1 MSPADVRPTAPRR
14 WTTEAVA
21 LLGLGLPLIGSNM
34 AQFAIGLTDTLMLGW
49 YDVTALAAS
58 TLANSLYFVLFLMG
72 AGFAWAV
79 TPIVAAAVAARQE
92 AQVRRVTRMGLWL
105 AAIYGLAVTLP
116 LMWSERLFL
125 AIGQDPA
132 VAALAQDYLRIAG
145 WAMIPALMVTVL
157 RAFLSALELTGMIL
171 WATVGAAVLNAL
183 LNYAFIFGNW
193 GAPEMGI
200 EGAAVASLG
209 STLLS
214 LAVLGGYALVKRP
227 EYRLLQRIWRF
238 DAPAFVRVFRL
249 GLPIGLTSLAES
261 GLFSMTAV
269 MVGWIGAVELAAHGI
284 ALNYASAAFML
295 HLGLSQAATVRAG
308 QAMGRHDEAALR
320 LSGRVSTVL
329 SVTAGVLTVILFVS
343 VPGTLVAL
351 FIDPS
356 DPARGTLLTVGVA
369 LLAMAALF
377 NLMDGAQVIAL
388 GLLRGVQDTTVP
400 MIIAA
405 ISYWVVGMPVSFV
418 LGFVFGLGAVGVWLG
433 LVVGLGLAAILL
445 MWRFWR
451 RSVRIGRPGGRGHAY
466 G

>member
-1 MSPADVRPTAPRR
+1 MTSADATSPATAR
-14 WTTEAVA
+14 WTTEAAA

-79 TPIVAAAVAARQE
+79 TPIVAAAVASRE
-92 AQVRRVTRMGLWL
+92 ETQVRRVTRMGLWL
-105 AAIYGLAVTLP
+105 AVIYGLVVTIP

-125 AIGQDPA
+125 LIGQDPA
-132 VAALAQDYLRIAG
+132 VSALAQDYLRIAA

-157 RAFLSALELTGMIL
+157 RAFLSALNLTAMIL
-171 WATVGAAVLNAL
+171 WATIGAAVLNAV

-200 EGAAVASLG
+200 EGAAIATLG
-209 STLLS
+209 STILS
-214 LAVLGGYALVKRP
+214 LLTLGTYALVKRP

-238 DAPAFVRVFRL
+238 DQSAFLRVFRL

-261 GLFSMTAV
+261 GLFSMSAV

-284 ALNYASAAFML
+284 ALNFASAAFML

-308 QAMGRHDEAALR
+308 HAMGRHDEAALR
-320 LSGRVSTVL
+320 LSGRVSIAL
-329 SVTAGVLTVILFVS
+329 SVACAVLTVIFFMS
-343 VPGTLVAL
+343 MPETLISL
-351 FIDPS
+351 FIDPT
-356 DPARGTLLTVGVA
+356 DPARATLLSVGVS
-369 LLAMAALF
+369 LLVMAALF
-377 NLMDGAQVIAL
+377 NLTDGAQVIAL

-400 MIIAA
+400 MIHAA
-405 ISYWVVGMPVSFV
+405 VSYWVVGMPVSFV
-418 LGFVFGLGAVGVWLG
+418 LGFGLGLGAVGVWLG
-433 LVVGLGLAAILL
+433 LVAGLALAAILL
-445 MWRFWR
+445 MWRFWT
-451 RSVRIGRPGGRGHAY
+451 RSVRIGLSAGVG
-466 G
+466 

>member
-1 MSPADVRPTAPRR
+1 MTPADATSRAPAR
-14 WTTEAVA
+14 WSTEAAA

-58 TLANSLYFVLFLMG
+58 TLANSLYFLLFLLG

-79 TPIVAAAVAARQE
+79 TPIVAAAVAAGEQT
-92 AQVRRVTRMGLWL
+92 QVRRVTRMGLWL
-105 AAIYGLAVTLP
+105 AVIYGLAVIIP

-125 AIGQDPA
+125 LIGQDPA
-132 VAALAQDYLRIAG
+132 VSALAQDYLRIAA

-157 RAFLSALELTGMIL
+157 RAFLSALQMTAMIL
-171 WATVGAAVLNAL
+171 WATIGAAVMNAL
-183 LNYAFIFGNW
+183 LNYALIFGNW

-200 EGAAVASLG
+200 TGAAIASLG
-209 STLLS
+209 STILS
-214 LAVLGGYALVKRP
+214 LLILGAYALVRRP

-238 DAPAFVRVFRL
+238 DRPAFVRVFRL

-284 ALNYASAAFML
+284 ALNFASAAFML

-308 QAMGRHDEAALR
+308 HAMGRHDEAALR
-320 LSGRVSTVL
+320 LSGRVSIVL
-329 SVTAGVLTVILFVS
+329 SITCAAMTVVLFMS
-343 VPGTLVAL
+343 MPQTLVSL
-351 FIDPS
+351 FIDPT
-356 DPARGTLLTVGVA
+356 DPARATLLSVGVA

-377 NLMDGAQVIAL
+377 TLMDGAQVIAL

-400 MIIAA
+400 MIHAA
-405 ISYWVVGMPVSFV
+405 VSYWLVGMPVSYV
-418 LGFVFGLGAVGVWLG
+418 LGFSLGFGAVGVWLG
-433 LVVGLGLAAILL
+433 LVAGLAVAAVLL
-445 MWRFWR
+445 MWRFWS
-451 RSVRIGRPGGRGHAY
+451 RSVRIGLPAGA
-466 G
+466 

>member
-1 MSPADVRPTAPRR
+1 MTTADATTRAPAR
-14 WTTEAVA
+14 WTTEAAA

-58 TLANSLYFVLFLMG
+58 TLANSLYFLLYLMG

-79 TPIVAAAVAARQE
+79 TPIVAAAVASRKE
-92 AQVRRVTRMGLWL
+92 TEVRRVTRMGLWL
-105 AAIYGLAVTLP
+105 AVIYGLAVTIP

-125 AIGQDPA
+125 LIGQDPA
-132 VAALAQDYLRIAG
+132 VAALAQDYLRIAA

-157 RAFLSALELTGMIL
+157 RAFLSALQLTAMIL
-171 WATVGAAVLNAL
+171 WATIGAAVMNAL

-200 EGAAVASLG
+200 TGAAIASLG
-209 STLLS
+209 STILS
-214 LAVLGGYALVKRP
+214 LLILGAYALVKRP

-238 DAPAFVRVFRL
+238 DRPAFVRVFRL

-269 MVGWIGAVELAAHGI
+269 MVGWIGAIELAAHGI
-284 ALNYASAAFML
+284 ALNFASAAFML

-320 LSGRVSTVL
+320 LSGRVSIVL
-329 SVTAGVLTVILFVS
+329 SVAFAALTVVLFTAM
-343 VPGTLVAL
+343 PQTLISL
-351 FIDPS
+351 FIDPT
-356 DPARGTLLTVGVA
+356 DPARATLLSVGVA

-377 NLMDGAQVIAL
+377 TLMDGAQVIAL

-400 MIIAA
+400 MIHAA
-405 ISYWVVGMPVSFV
+405 ISYWLVGMPVSYV
-418 LGFVFGLGAVGVWLG
+418 LGFVLGLGAVGVWLG
-433 LVVGLGLAAILL
+433 LVAGLAVAAVLL
-445 MWRFWR
+445 MWRFWT
-451 RSVRIGRPGGRGHAY
+451 RSVRIGLPAGL
-466 G
+466 

>member
-1 MSPADVRPTAPRR
+1 MTPADATSRAPAR
-14 WTTEAVA
+14 WSTEAAA

-58 TLANSLYFVLFLMG
+58 TLANSLYFLLFLLG

-79 TPIVAAAVAARQE
+79 TPIVAAAVAAGEQT
-92 AQVRRVTRMGLWL
+92 QVRRVTRMGLWL
-105 AAIYGLAVTLP
+105 AVIYGLAVIIP

-125 AIGQDPA
+125 LIGQDPA
-132 VAALAQDYLRIAG
+132 VSALAQDYLRIAA

-157 RAFLSALELTGMIL
+157 RAFLSALQMTAMIL
-171 WATVGAAVLNAL
+171 WATIGAAVMNAL
-183 LNYAFIFGNW
+183 LNYALIFGNW

-200 EGAAVASLG
+200 TGAAIASLG
-209 STLLS
+209 STILS
-214 LAVLGGYALVKRP
+214 LLILGAYALVRRP

-238 DAPAFVRVFRL
+238 DRPAFVRVFRL

-284 ALNYASAAFML
+284 ALNFASAAFML

-308 QAMGRHDEAALR
+308 HAMGRHDEAALR
-320 LSGRVSTVL
+320 LSGRVSIVL
-329 SVTAGVLTVILFVS
+329 SITCAAMTVVFFMS
-343 VPGTLVAL
+343 MPQTLVSL
-351 FIDPS
+351 FIDPT
-356 DPARGTLLTVGVA
+356 DPARATLLSVGVA

-377 NLMDGAQVIAL
+377 TLMDGAQVIAL

-400 MIIAA
+400 MIHAA
-405 ISYWVVGMPVSFV
+405 VSYWLVGMPVSYV
-418 LGFVFGLGAVGVWLG
+418 LGFSLGFGAVGVWLG
-433 LVVGLGLAAILL
+433 LVAGLAVAAVLL
-445 MWRFWR
+445 MWRFWS
-451 RSVRIGRPGGRGHAY
+451 RSVRIGLPAGA
-466 G
+466 

>member
-1 MSPADVRPTAPRR
+1 MISADATSRAPAR
-14 WTTEAVA
+14 WTTEVVA

-79 TPIVAAAVAARQE
+79 TPIVAAAVASRE
-92 AQVRRVTRMGLWL
+92 ETQVRRVTRMGLWL
-105 AAIYGLAVTLP
+105 AGIYGLAVTIP

-125 AIGQDPA
+125 LIGQDPA
-132 VAALAQDYLRIAG
+132 VSALAQDYLRIAA

-157 RAFLSALELTGMIL
+157 RAFLSALNLTAMIL
-171 WATVGAAVLNAL
+171 WATIGAAVLNAL

-200 EGAAVASLG
+200 EGAAIASLG
-209 STLLS
+209 STILS
-214 LAVLGGYALVKRP
+214 FMILGAYALVKRP

-238 DAPAFVRVFRL
+238 DRLAFLRVFRL

-261 GLFSMTAV
+261 GLFSMSAV

-284 ALNYASAAFML
+284 ALNFASAAFML

-308 QAMGRHDEAALR
+308 HAMGRHDEAALR
-320 LSGRVSTVL
+320 LSGRVSIAL
-329 SVTAGVLTVILFVS
+329 SVACAVVTVIFFMS
-343 VPGTLVAL
+343 MPETLISL
-351 FIDPS
+351 FIDPT
-356 DPARGTLLTVGVA
+356 DPARATLLSVGVA

-400 MIIAA
+400 MIHAA
-405 ISYWVVGMPVSFV
+405 VSYWVVGMPVSFV
-418 LGFVFGLGAVGVWLG
+418 LGFVVGLGAVGVWLG
-433 LVVGLGLAAILL
+433 LVAGLAFAAILL
-445 MWRFWR
+445 MWRFWT
-451 RSVRIGRPGGRGHAY
+451 RSVRIGLSAMA
-466 G
+466 